1 MVMPWFCGRDVCE
14 ILGYANYR
22 NALAEHIESDCKHQL
37 GNILGVCV
45 KQKYTYNE
53 RKMTYIHKRGLE
65 MLSFEYIKLFRI
77 RVESEKLTI
86 ELFLD
91 VRLPR
96 VFFRFIS
103 IAMT

>member
-45 KQKYTYNE
+45 KHILITNE
-53 RKMTYIHKRGLE
+53 K
-65 MLSFEYIKLFRI
+65 
-77 RVESEKLTI
+77 
-86 ELFLD
+86 
-91 VRLPR
+91 
-96 VFFRFIS
+96 
-103 IAMT
+103 

>member
-1 MVMPWFCGRDVCE
+1 
-14 ILGYANYR
+14 
-22 NALAEHIESDCKHQL
+22 
-37 GNILGVCV
+37 
-45 KQKYTYNE
+45 
-53 RKMTYIHKRGLE
+53 